1 MTIRFAQRMDELGT
15 ETAFEVLAKARK
27 LEARGRNI
35 VHLEIGE
42 PDFPTPPN
50 IVEAAERA
58 IRDGYTHYTPAGGIM
73 PAREAVADWVYRTY
87 EVKVHPEQVVLVPGS
102 KNVMLFA
109 MLALIDEGDEVILP
123 DPGYPIYSSL
133 VRLARGVSIPILLRE
148 KHQFR
153 LDVEELKAKITPRTR
168 MIILNSPQNPTGGVL
183 STRDLEQVAELA
195 IAHDLAVLSD
205 EIYSQI
211 TYDGHHA
218 SILSVPGMVDR
229 TIYSDGLSKAYA
241 MCGWRLGYAVAP
253 LQVAQRMETLMIN
266 TSSCAAAFTQI
277 ATIEALSSPQ
287 SQRAVDAM
295 VAEFKRRRD
304 VIVDLVNQLP
314 GITCHRPLGAFYVF
328 PNIQRTGQDERELAD
343 RLLMNG
349 GVAVLPGT
357 SFGDGGRGYLRL
369 SYATSIDQI
378 EEGVRRIRLVL
389 EETAA
394 ARA

>member
-1 MTIRFAQRMDELGT
+1 MNVARRMRELGT

-27 LEARGRNI
+27 LEARGRSI

-58 IRDGYTHYTPAGGIM
+58 IRDGYTHYTPAAGIL
-73 PAREAVADWVYRTY
+73 PAREAVADWIRRTY
-87 EVKVHPEQVVLVPGS
+87 EVKVHPEQVVMVPGS
-102 KNVMLFA
+102 KNVLLFTI
-109 MLALIDEGDEVILP
+109 LALIDEGDEVILP

-133 VRLARGVSIPILLRE
+133 VRLAGGTTVTVMLRE
-148 KHQFR
+148 RNQFR
-153 LDVEELKAKITPRTR
+153 LDLEELKAKITPRTR
-168 MIILNSPQNPTGGVL
+168 LIIINSPHNPTGGVL
-183 STRDLEQVAELA
+183 STRDLEQLA
-195 IAHDLAVLSD
+195 ALAMAHDLHVLTD
-205 EIYSQI
+205 EVYGQI

-241 MCGWRLGYAVAP
+241 MCGWRLGFAVAP
-253 LQVAQRMETLMIN
+253 APLAQRFETSMIN
-266 TSSCAAAFTQI
+266 TSSCAAAFTQV
-277 ATIEALSSPQ
+277 AAIEALTSSE
-287 SQRAVDAM
+287 SERAVQAM

-304 VIVDLVNQLP
+304 VIVDLVNALP
-314 GITCHRPLGAFYVF
+314 GVTCHRPLGAFYVF
-328 PNIQRTGQDERELAD
+328 PNIQGTGMDERTLAD
-343 RLLMNG
+343 QLLMDG

-357 SFGDGGRGYLRL
+357 SFGDAGKGYLRL
-369 SYATSIDQI
+369 SYATSTDQI

-389 EETAA
+389 EKTA